1 MGSLRD
7 TFANFPPRTKT
18 LATRWYRGVYR
29 DVRRTSG
36 PPSKDVR
43 GPIVRRIET
52 AQTFLTSSE
61 VDSLIGDYLAGASV
75 QELAQGYGVH
85 RATVFAH
92 LRRRNTPRRSLG
104 LDVDDSAEAVRL
116 FRAGVSMRAISRR
129 LGVGR
134 KAVRTFLVGAG
145 ALS

>member
-1 MGSLRD
+1 M
-7 TFANFPPRTKT
+7 
-18 LATRWYRGVYR
+18 
-29 DVRRTSG
+29 
-36 PPSKDVR
+36 
-43 GPIVRRIET
+43 
-52 AQTFLTSSE
+52 
-61 VDSLIGDYLAGASV
+61 DSLIGDYLAGASV

-134 KAVRTFLVGAG
+134 KAVRTVLVGG
-145 ALS
+145 RGPELSRHYPSSAAFVGGLCILLAPA